1 MRNSLLILVLL
12 FSFVCNAKSYK
23 GTIYYKKDNKAVDV
37 EIQMPIAVNAKK
49 LKVIINGQKEK
60 IDANTLAYFSLYLN
74 DGEET
79 VTFKRG
85 KISHYKKNGNVRKAQ
100 NINVWS
106 LITDRREH
114 LVSSAAGLQ
123 YAIKKSKDKEY
134 VLIVFNPWT
143 QGLYLSKP
151 DSDVLVATQPFI
163 GETFESKVGGAK
175 DLLFPEC
182 ENLMERFAEAKKAD
196 KNAHEITLLM
206 DLYETCLNDK

>member
-1 MRNSLLILVLL
+1 MRNTLLLILLL
-12 FSFVCNAKSYK
+12 FSLVCNAKSYK
-23 GTIYYKKDNKAVDV
+23 GTIYYKKDNRAVDV
-37 EIQMPIAVNAKK
+37 EIQMPIAVNAKN
-49 LKVIINGQKEK
+49 LKVTINGQKQK

-85 KISHYKKNGNVRKAQ
+85 KISHYKKNGSVRKAQ

-106 LITDRREH
+106 LITDSREH

-123 YAIKKSKDKEY
+123 YAIKKRKDKEY
-134 VLIVFNPWT
+134 VLIVFNPLT

-163 GETFESKVGGAK
+163 GETFDSKIANAK

-182 ENLMERFAEAKKAD
+182 ENLMERFAEAKKED